1 MIFNISNQN
10 DSQAYLINISHFQT
24 FMQNSDKG
32 FQKSG
37 RV

>member
-10 DSQAYLINISHFQT
+10 DSQVYLINISHFQT
-24 FMQNSDKG
+24 FMQNSDKS

>member
-1 MIFNISNQN
+1 MMFNISNQN
-10 DSQAYLINISHFQT
+10 DAQVYLINISHIQT
-24 FMQNSDKG
+24 FMQDSDKS